1 MSAEWHEYMF
11 IKTHHSHLKQQFA
24 AKCQELKTGLDNP
37 QQCLGFLNLLRDV
50 EHLYL
55 QTGAYEDAV
64 NDVKNL
70 LTESGVKDSI

>member
-1 MSAEWHEYMF
+1 MF
-11 IKTHHSHLKQQFA
+11 IKTHHIHLKQQFE
-24 AKCQELKTGLDNP
+24 AKCQELKIGLDNP

-55 QTGAYEDAV
+55 QVGAYEDAL

-70 LTESGVKDSI
+70 LTELGNKDNL

>member
-1 MSAEWHEYMF
+1 MW
-11 IKTHHSHLKQQFA
+11 IKHHHNHLKQQFE

-55 QTGAYEDAV
+55 QVGAYEDAL

-70 LTESGVKDSI
+70 MKEVGGENSH